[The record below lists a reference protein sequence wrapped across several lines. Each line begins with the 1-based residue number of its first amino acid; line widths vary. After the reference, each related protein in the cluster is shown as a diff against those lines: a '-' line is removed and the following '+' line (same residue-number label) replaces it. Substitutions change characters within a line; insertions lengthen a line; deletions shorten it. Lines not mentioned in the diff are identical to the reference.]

1 MKYIIGGA
9 YRFFGKYSKYDVD
22 KFLTDY
28 ADFSISV
35 SDKLDVG
42 SEDYYNVFVD
52 IDTIEELYNFVRV
65 SKFPIMFGED
75 PIEYQGKKYPTLI
88 MLEGYMD

>member
-22 KFLTDY
+22 KFLIDY
-28 ADFSISV
+28 ANFSISV

-42 SEDYYNVFVD
+42 SEDYYNVVVD
-52 IDTIEELYNFVRV
+52 IDTLEELYNFVKV
-65 SKFPIMFGED
+65 SKFPIMFAED

-88 MLEGYMD
+88 LLEGYMD